1 MPGLDLLRGLAILLV
16 ITWHYPKGGAPDA
29 FLTLSKVGWTGVEL
43 FFVLSGF
50 LIGGQLLEPVARGE
64 TPSLSRFYLRRA
76 FRILPSFWVVLAVY
90 LFLPALRERT
100 LVTPAWRFLTFTQ
113 NFGLHFNAFSH
124 AWSLCVEEHF
134 YLVLPLLVLALRRA
148 RASHVLVGSGVL
160 MVLGAVVRGVLWQR
174 FFANVEESAP
184 VWNDYDTLLYYP
196 TYARLDG
203 LTCGVLLALARVYR
217 PALWARVTGT
227 PWVPGALGFA
237 SLALAAWVGA
247 DRASWESTVFSFPL
261 YSLGYSCVLVALASP
276 AASRI
281 LGRVPGLQFFA
292 TLAFTIY
299 LTHKMVVHAVHDA
312 LAPHGLGAYDVV
324 TVLACA
330 PAILAT
336 AWLLHRIVERPML
349 RMRESFERA
358 VGLARLPP
366 LGTPAS

>member
-1 MPGLDLLRGLAILLV
+1 MLRGLAILLV
-16 ITWHYPKGGAPDA
+16 ITWHYPKVGAPEA
-29 FLTLSKVGWTGVEL
+29 FLTLSRVGWTGVEL

-50 LIGGQLLEPVARGE
+50 LIGGQLLEPVARSE

-90 LFLPALRERT
+90 LFLPSLRERA
-100 LVTPAWRFLTFTQ
+100 LETPAWRFLTFTQ

-134 YLVLPLLVLALRRA
+134 YLALPLLVLMLRRA
-148 RASHVLVGSGVL
+148 RASSVVVGAVLL
-160 MVLGAVVRGVLWQR
+160 MVLGAGVRSALWQH
-174 FFANVEESAP
+174 FFANLDESSPA
-184 VWNDYDTLLYYP
+184 WRDYDTLLYYP

-217 PALWARVTGT
+217 PAWWARVTGT
-227 PWVPGALGFA
+227 PWIPGALGLA
-237 SLALAAWVGA
+237 LLALAAWVGEV
-247 DRASWESTVFSFPL
+247 RVSWVSTVFSFPL
-261 YSLGYSCVLVALASP
+261 YSLGYACVLVAMASP
-276 AASRI
+276 AASRV
-281 LGRVPGLQFFA
+281 LGRVPGLPLFA
-292 TLAFTIY
+292 TLAFTVY
-299 LTHKMVVHAVHDA
+299 LTHKMVIHAVHDA

-336 AWLLHRIVERPML
+336 AWLLHRGVERPML

-358 VGLARLPP
+358 IGRARMPS
-366 LGTPAS
+366 LGTPTS